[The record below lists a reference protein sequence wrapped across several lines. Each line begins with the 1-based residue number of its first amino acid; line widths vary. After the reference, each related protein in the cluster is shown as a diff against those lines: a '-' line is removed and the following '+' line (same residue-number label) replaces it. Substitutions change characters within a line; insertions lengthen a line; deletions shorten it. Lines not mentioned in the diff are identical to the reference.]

1 MNDKHTTSS
10 TEPLLFSSASLRQM
24 RADLAELTRESR
36 ALKARLRQR
45 WSEPM
50 ALVQQRWSSVKLET
64 TYLLIALAASRG
76 RFHVLQRPRLGSIAG
91 SDEYYFRAPGAA
103 LYSLVRWD
111 PAVHRERVVRAL
123 LAIYDSSSTLAAAQ
137 VSP

>member
-1 MNDKHTTSS
+1 MNDEHTVRT
-10 TEPLLFSSASLRQM
+10 TEPLRLSSAILRQM
-24 RADLAELTRESR
+24 RADLVELGLESR

-50 ALVQQRWSSVKLET
+50 GALQQRWSEVKRDT
-64 TYLLIALAASRG
+64 THLLIALAASRG
-76 RFHVLQRPRLGSIAG
+76 RFHVLQRPRLGSVPG
-91 SDEYYFRAPGAA
+91 SDEYYFRAPGAV

-111 PAVHRERVVRAL
+111 PVAHRERVVRAL
-123 LAIYDSSSTLAAAQ
+123 GAIYDTPSALAAPQ

>member
-1 MNDKHTTSS
+1 MNDKQSTSITAPLPLS
-10 TEPLLFSSASLRQM
+10 TASLRQM
-24 RADLAELTRESR
+24 RADLAELARESQ
-36 ALKARLRQR
+36 ALKGRLRQR

-50 ALVQQRWSSVKLET
+50 GAVQQRWSKVRLET

-76 RFHVLQRPRLGSIAG
+76 RFHVLQRPRLGAAPD

-103 LYSLVRWD
+103 LYSLFRWD
-111 PAVHRERVVRAL
+111 PVAHRERVVRAL
-123 LAIYDSSSTLAAAQ
+123 VAIYDNPSTLAAPQ

>member
-1 MNDKHTTSS
+1 MNDKHTIT
-10 TEPLLFSSASLRQM
+10 TTDPLLLSAVCLQQM
-24 RADLAELTRESR
+24 RTDLAELVRESC
-36 ALKARLRQR
+36 ALKGLLRQR

-50 ALVQQRWSSVKLET
+50 GAVQRRWSEVKLET
-64 TYLLIALAASRG
+64 THLLIALAASRG
-76 RFHVLQRPRLGSIAG
+76 RFHVTVRPRLGAIPE

-111 PAVHRERVVRAL
+111 PATHRERVVRAL
-123 LAIYDSSSTLAAAQ
+123 VAMYDSRSTLGAPQ